1 MSIVGLYYKCY
12 EYVTGKSVRA
22 GSLLCMQNSAAYGA
36 GLWGRGKASIR
47 VGTRMLMV
55 RCPDF
60 VRSSRDEIDDERLRA
75 KLLTGR
81 RLPWRW
87 CRVYVPANE
96 LA

>member
-1 MSIVGLYYKCY
+1 
-12 EYVTGKSVRA
+12 
-22 GSLLCMQNSAAYGA
+22 MQNSADYGA
-36 GLWGRGKASIR
+36 GLWGRGKASIG

-60 VRSSRDEIDDERLRA
+60 VRSSRDEIDDERSRA
-75 KLLTGR
+75 SLLTGR

-87 CRVYVPANE
+87 CSVYVPANE